1 MLAAFERVKKQAEEK
16 IMNNRASRNFIL
28 SLTLLVMTVV
38 MVAIVKLSVA
48 QVRQPARGSQEVS
61 YEDRLTL
68 VDALRREGLRGAAK
82 IKGNYVQTFDPH
94 PDWLS
99 FDLEKLTQKSEAV
112 VLGVPIKNRC
122 KLTPDGQLIMTEY
135 EVVVQEVLKGNV
147 RQGDTVN
154 VALVG
159 GKVMFEDGTTAEVV
173 TPGFKKMVNGKTY
186 ALYLS
191 LYPIRSPVYDLTAGP
206 QGMLELLDDGS
217 GVISQA
223 RATDPVKNQVKDK
236 DKKTFLKTARKF
248 AKAWPRPG
256 KCCS

>member
-1 MLAAFERVKKQAEEK
+1 MFKDKMRVSARTLA
-16 IMNNRASRNFIL
+16 
-28 SLTLLVMTVV
+28 LLVTTVAMIAV
-38 MVAIVKLSVA
+38 VKLSVA
-48 QVRQPARGSQEVS
+48 QVRQSGRGSQEVS
-61 YEDRLTL
+61 YEERRAI
-68 VDALRREGLRGAAK
+68 VAALRREGLRGAAK

-112 VLGVPIKNRC
+112 VLGVAVKNRC
-122 KLTPDGQLIMTEY
+122 DITPDGQLVMTEY
-135 EVVVQEVLKGNV
+135 DVVVQEVLKGNI
-147 RQGDTVN
+147 RQGDSIK

-159 GKVMFEDGTTAEVV
+159 GKVMFEDGATAEIV

-206 QGMLELLDDGS
+206 QGMLELLHDGS
-217 GVISQA
+217 SVISQA
-223 RATDPVKNQVKDK
+223 RETDPVKKQVKDK
-236 DKKTFLKTARKF
+236 DKKTFLKEARRLAEK
-248 AKAWPRPG
+248 WPQPG